1 MRGLISRLALVILLA
16 LPLPAVVHAQQ
27 DDRDYLTAFLEDN
40 LSGAGRKVTIT
51 GFQGALSSQAKIA
64 KLEIADDLGTWVT
77 LDEVVLDWSRSSLL
91 SGSVVVNELSAKT
104 ITLERLPVVPASDL
118 PSPESTPFAL
128 PELPVSVDIGK
139 VRAEQIRLGKSV
151 LGEPVL
157 GQLDAALTLS
167 GGEGNGGLVLE
178 RTDGKASRIVLQ
190 GGYSNVTGVLD
201 LNLSAQE
208 EADGIAARLLDLPG
222 RPAIDLSIK
231 GNGPLKDFTA
241 DVRLLSDG
249 KERLAGPVSVKQG
262 EKGQTE
268 FSATLTGDLAPLF
281 LPEYAEFLGNR
292 VALIV
297 AGQRWPSGRVVLD
310 MLSMQTRAMQLTGSA
325 RVAGD
330 GLPEAFDIKAL
341 IAGQDGRPVL
351 LPLSGEGKTWLR
363 RGEIALSF
371 DSAKDSGWSGNA
383 SLLGLETDGM
393 RLGNAGLTGS
403 GRIAKVAGKNS
414 VGGTFLFTS
423 TGIALKDAALQKA
436 VGSALSG
443 KAVVS
448 FREGGGSVA
457 IPQLELTG
465 ENYAATGGAQIE
477 GLSTGLTTKGRMEL
491 TADDLSRFSDIAGLE
506 LGGSGV
512 VNLTGQFSQLS
523 GAFDVVIDAVTK
535 GLRSGIAQADRLTA
549 GQTKLVASVVR
560 DETGTTLRDL
570 DLTAGGLNVTGSG
583 KISST
588 GSALKGHVTVADLAE
603 VDPKW
608 RGKLSA
614 DATFSGTPEN
624 GQVTLTGEGQSLAIG
639 QAELDK
645 LLAGKTEVS
654 AEVVLRDGGYFLTA
668 AKLDGANLEAAASG
682 TAGNDQL
689 QVTGRLRD
697 LSLLVAG
704 YPGPVSLSG
713 QLTPMGDGAEMDLR
727 LMGPAAIDMRVKGRL
742 FGGQADLVLQGS
754 GDAAVVNALADP
766 LTLAGALRADL
777 ALRGPLALSSLSGRI
792 TLSGGRV
799 AYPLAGAS
807 LQRTELVADVSGG
820 RAQISGTAE
829 LVSGGRIRVSGGLGL
844 TPPMESSLD
853 LTLEGLILRDPELY
867 STAASGELRINGP
880 LLGQASLSGRIRI
893 GETELLVPSTG
904 FASAADLEAIRHVND
919 SAAVRETRAKA
930 GVGTGAPGSG
940 GERSGSGPNWL
951 LDVQIDA
958 PNRIFLRGRGL
969 DAELGGSVR
978 LGGTLNAVSPAGAI
992 ELIRGRLDLLGKRL
1006 ELSEA
1011 SLVMEGDLIPYLT
1024 VVASNE
1030 TDDVISMVRIEGPVN
1045 EPVVTF
1051 SSMPELP
1058 QEEVLAW
1065 LLFGRGLDTI
1075 SALQAA
1081 QLANAVATLAGRG
1094 GAGIVDNL
1102 RRSFG
1107 FDDLD
1112 VQTSDDGTAS
1122 VRAGKYIS
1130 RNVYTE
1136 IEVDQEGKSKINL
1149 NLDLRKGLTAKGR
1162 VSSDGDSGIGIFL
1175 ERDY

>member
-1 MRGLISRLALVILLA
+1 MRALFSRLALGFVLA
-16 LPLPAVVHAQQ
+16 LPLPAVVHAQE
-27 DDRDYLTAFLEDN
+27 DDRSYLTAFLEDN

-51 GFQGALSSQAKIA
+51 GFEGALSSQAKIA
-64 KLEIADDLGTWVT
+64 KLQIADDLGVWVT

-104 ITLERLPVVPASDL
+104 ITLDRLPVTPESNL
-118 PSPESTPFAL
+118 PSPEATPFAL

-139 VRAEQIRLGKSV
+139 LRAEQIRLGESV

-157 GQLDAALTLS
+157 GHLDAALSLS
-167 GGEGNGGLVLE
+167 GGEGKGGLVLE
-178 RTDGKASRIVLQ
+178 RTDGKASRILLE

-201 LNLSAQE
+201 LNLAVQE
-208 EADGIAARLLDLPG
+208 EKDGIAARLLDLPG

-241 DVRLLSDG
+241 DVKLISDG
-249 KERLAGPVSVKQG
+249 EERLAGPVTVKQA

-268 FSATLTGDLAPLF
+268 FSANLAGDLAPLF
-281 LPEYAEFLGNR
+281 LPEYAEFLGDR

-297 AGQRWPSGRVVLD
+297 DGARWPSGRVVLD

-341 IAGQDGRPVL
+341 ITGSDGRPVL
-351 LPLSGEGKTWLR
+351 LPLSGEGDTWLR

-383 SLLGLETDGM
+383 SLLGLETQGM
-393 RLGNAGLTGS
+393 RLGNAGITGS

-423 TGIALKDAALQKA
+423 TGIALKDEALQKA

-465 ENYAATGGAQIE
+465 ENYAAKGGAQIE

-491 TADDLSRFSDIAGLE
+491 TADDLSRFSDIAGLD

-549 GQTKLVASVVR
+549 GQTKLVASVIR

-583 KISST
+583 MISSN
-588 GSALKGHVTVADLAE
+588 GSDLKGHVTMADLSE
-603 VDPKW
+603 MDPSW
-608 RGKLSA
+608 RGRLSA

-624 GQVTLTGEGQSLAIG
+624 GQVTLAGEGQSLAIG
-639 QAELDK
+639 QAEVDK
-645 LLAGKTEVS
+645 LLAGTTKVSGEV
-654 AEVVLRDGGYFLTA
+654 ALREGGYFLTA

-713 QLTPMGDGAEMDLR
+713 NLTPVGDGAEIDLR
-727 LMGPAAIDMRVKGRL
+727 VNGPAAIDMHVKGRASAGL
-742 FGGQADLVLQGS
+742 ADLTLQGS
-754 GDAAVVNALADP
+754 ADAAVVNALADP

-807 LQRTELVADVSGG
+807 LQRTEMVADLAGG
-820 RAQISGTAE
+820 RAQVSGTAE

-844 TPPMESSLD
+844 TPPMDSSLD
-853 LTLEGLILRDPELY
+853 LTLEGLTLRDPELY
-867 STAASGELRINGP
+867 STRASGELRINGP
-880 LLGQASLSGRIRI
+880 LLGQAALTGRIRI

-904 FASAADLEAIRHVND
+904 FGSAADLEAIRHVND
-919 SAAVRETRAKA
+919 SAAVRATRAKA
-930 GVGTGAPGSG
+930 GVGAGTAG
-940 GERSGSGPNWL
+940 GGGDRAGGGPNWL

-1045 EPVVTF
+1045 DPVVTF

-1136 IEVDQEGKSKINL
+1136 VEVDQEGKSQINL